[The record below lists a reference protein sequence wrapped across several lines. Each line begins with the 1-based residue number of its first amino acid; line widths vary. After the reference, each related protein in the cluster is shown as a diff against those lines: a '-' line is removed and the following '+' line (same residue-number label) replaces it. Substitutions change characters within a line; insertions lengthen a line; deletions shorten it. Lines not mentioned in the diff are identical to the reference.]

1 MLKSRALNTGNQDL
15 AAESGA
21 GAKRCPKPN
30 EKGRNHPRRLPH
42 RSNQSDGGGPGVAAQ
57 LGKERGRDMGRRGL
71 ASRMSCSAAKK
82 PCSSTK
88 ISLTDMAPAAR
99 PSARAARVAGTVRSG
114 DNLRLQLQRPAATAA
129 AAESTGPYTE
139 AVAGVLP
146 GPRRPGSRAVRRD
159 A

>member
-1 MLKSRALNTGNQDL
+1 
-15 AAESGA
+15 
-21 GAKRCPKPN
+21 
-30 EKGRNHPRRLPH
+30 
-42 RSNQSDGGGPGVAAQ
+42 
-57 LGKERGRDMGRRGL
+57 MGRRGL

-99 PSARAARVAGTVRSG
+99 PSARAAKVAGRVRSG
-114 DNLRLQLQRPAATAA
+114 DNRRLQLQRPAATAA
-129 AAESTGPYTE
+129 AAAAASTEPYAE